1 MKHITGAA
9 RAERRAFEQLSLDR
23 EAGKLPGP
31 SCTSERACKPHLLLH
46 QSRPR
51 YTMLDWHPSAQI
63 NMARLEPRVTT
74 SALEMWHWSLL
85 SCLERERHELQSVC
99 TRESAR
105 GAKRRGRGDEM
116 CSAWSRS
123 TVDHDKACCRF
134 EDLRC
139 LEAVPPLRCS
149 HGSKRLGARPARPL
163 RPLHRVDDE
172 EGRQNVP

>member
-1 MKHITGAA
+1 MKLAA
-9 RAERRAFEQLSLDR
+9 QTTDILPRQKPSDSKQMQIRRLNLIQNTESTTIKATTRAGEPAQREQSDAPLCFEQLSLDR

-85 SCLERERHELQSVC
+85 SCLERERHELQSMC
-99 TRESAR
+99 TRRCQAP
-105 GAKRRGRGDEM
+105 GPGRRDVQ
-116 CSAWSRS
+116 CL
-123 TVDHDKACCRF
+123 VQINCR
-134 EDLRC
+134 
-139 LEAVPPLRCS
+139 P
-149 HGSKRLGARPARPL
+149 
-163 RPLHRVDDE
+163 
-172 EGRQNVP
+172 RQSVLSL

>member
-1 MKHITGAA
+1 MHAKQQIFYLVKNLLIPNRCRCEDRILSKTRNPLLLRQL
-9 RAERRAFEQLSLDR
+9 RAPANRRSESRATAFEQLSLDR

-85 SCLERERHELQSVC
+85 SCLERERHELQSMC
-99 TRESAR
+99 TRRCQAP
-105 GAKRRGRGDEM
+105 GPGRRDVQ
-116 CSAWSRS
+116 CL
-123 TVDHDKACCRF
+123 VQINCR
-134 EDLRC
+134 
-139 LEAVPPLRCS
+139 P
-149 HGSKRLGARPARPL
+149 
-163 RPLHRVDDE
+163 
-172 EGRQNVP
+172 RQSVLSL